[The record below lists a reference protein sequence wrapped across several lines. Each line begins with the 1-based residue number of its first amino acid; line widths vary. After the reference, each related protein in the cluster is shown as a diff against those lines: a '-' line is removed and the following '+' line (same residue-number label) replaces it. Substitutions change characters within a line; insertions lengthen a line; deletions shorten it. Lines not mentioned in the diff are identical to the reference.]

1 MKVVLN
7 KKAQK
12 QFERL
17 DSVIKKRVTELFD
30 ELELSS
36 NPRSKGKALAGEL
49 SGLWRYR
56 VGDYRVVYDI
66 ADSEMTI
73 YAIKIAHRKEVY

>member
-12 QFERL
+12 QFDKL
-17 DSVIKKRVTELFD
+17 ASVAQKRVAELFD
-30 ELELSS
+30 EIESLS
-36 NPRSKGKALAGEL
+36 NPRSKGRALVGGL

-56 VGDYRVVYDI
+56 VGDYRVVCDI
-66 ADSEMTI
+66 ADDEMII

>member
-7 KKAQK
+7 KRAQK
-12 QFERL
+12 QFSKL
-17 DSVIKKRVTELFD
+17 DSVIKKRVAELFD

-36 NPRSKGKALAGEL
+36 NPRSKGKALAGGL

-56 VGDYRVVYDI
+56 VGDYRVVCDI

-73 YAIKIAHRKEVY
+73 YAIKIAHRKEAY

>member
-17 DSVIKKRVTELFD
+17 DSVIKKRVAELFD
-30 ELELSS
+30 ELEY
-36 NPRSKGKALAGEL
+36 LAIHEA
-49 SGLWRYR
+49 RAR
-56 VGDYRVVYDI
+56 
-66 ADSEMTI
+66 
-73 YAIKIAHRKEVY
+73 H

>member
-12 QFERL
+12 QFDKLTNET
-17 DSVIKKRVTELFD
+17 KKRIAELFD
-30 ELELSS
+30 ELEALN
-36 NPRSKGKALAGEL
+36 NPRSKGKALAGGL

-56 VGDYRVVYDI
+56 VGDYRVVCDI
-66 ADSEMTI
+66 VDSELII

>member
-12 QFERL
+12 QFDKL
-17 DSVIKKRVTELFD
+17 DSVIKKRVAELFD
-30 ELELSS
+30 ELEISN

-56 VGDYRVVYDI
+56 VGNYRVVCDI

-73 YAIKIAHRKEVY
+73 YAIKIVHRKEVY